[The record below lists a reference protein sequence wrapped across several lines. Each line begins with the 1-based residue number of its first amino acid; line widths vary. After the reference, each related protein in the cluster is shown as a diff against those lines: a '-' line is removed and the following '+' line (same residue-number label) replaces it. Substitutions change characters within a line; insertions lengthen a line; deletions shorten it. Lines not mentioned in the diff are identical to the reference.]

1 MDKARETRN
10 LEDVSRSKHGRAN
23 CIETCPLRSRVRAS
37 RQRGGYAWSR
47 RGRAGEEPLAGS
59 GLELDVD
66 DDVVSLKPCLSAQP
80 ALCGRHP
87 RRTASKQSFE
97 ISLDIGS
104 QYKFLDGN
112 KSKIGRWM
120 PRRLAS
126 GCLMLKMR
134 RANQSTAKTQHQKP
148 ARSFLLSQSTSKHP
162 QNPTFHP
169 FPDRN
174 PDHAPLSN
182 GRPLGEKLPGA
193 AAPRPGIRRSRRS

>member
-1 MDKARETRN
+1 MSLDRSMEGPIALKHARSGPE
-10 LEDVSRSKHGRAN
+10 SAHHASAAGMHGAGEEGKR
-23 CIETCPLRSRVRAS
+23 
-37 RQRGGYAWSR
+37 
-47 RGRAGEEPLAGS
+47 RAGEEPLAGS

-66 DDVVSLKPCLSAQP
+66 DDLVSLKPCLSAQP

-148 ARSFLLSQSTSKHP
+148 ARSFLSPSTSKHP
-162 QNPTFHP
+162 RNPTFHP
-169 FPDRN
+169 FRDRN